1 MTTRYDYL
9 EAVDNLVGGEI
20 PLGEGEKG
28 LALDLAV
35 KEHSRYRPQVIAEDV
50 TGDGG
55 FDYAL
60 SDLASWSEGF
70 SAIQSV
76 EYPVDDDDENADILQ
91 EEQWQIYR
99 KPAGRVLRLLE
110 DTPETDEE
118 IRITYTALHT
128 CTDSTC
134 TVETI
139 DEEAVQALAS
149 GYFCSML
156 ATYYAQST
164 DSTIAADSVD
174 HKSKSQEYAARSR
187 ALRKVYFDHLG
198 IKEGQRKPAS
208 VTRDQDTMPSW
219 RADHLTH
226 KRRHR

>member
-1 MTTRYDYL
+1 MTTRYEYL

-20 PLGEGEKG
+20 PLGEGEKN
-28 LALDLAV
+28 LAVDLAV
-35 KEHSRYRPQVIAEDV
+35 KEHARYRPRVVAEDV

-55 FDYAL
+55 FDYPL

-76 EYPVDDDDENADILQ
+76 EYPVDDDDEYADVLL
-91 EEQWQIYR
+91 EEQWRIYR

-110 DTPETDEE
+110 DTPDTDEE

-139 DEEAVQALAS
+139 DEEAVQALAA
-149 GYFCSML
+149 GYFCGML
-156 ATYYAQST
+156 AAYYAQST

-174 HKSKSQEYAARSR
+174 HRSKSQEYAAR
-187 ALRKVYFDHLG
+187 AKAYRKVYFDHLG

-208 VTRDQDTMPSW
+208 ITRDQDAIPSW
-219 RADHLTH
+219 RTDHLTH
-226 KRRHR
+226 PRRHR